1 MSGRDAEVS
10 LIGTTPGIEDRA
22 GRPALR
28 RRQATLL
35 GRPTARTIRWLP
47 LAVAAVAAELVLWA
61 AKDELSKG
69 EAVPLLPVRVA
80 AVLLCLGA
88 AFLLDDDAGATIE
101 PVVPTLLFRRGLRL
115 MLGLPMVAMPW
126 GAALWIASTL
136 AASGTG
142 PSAHRSLPAAALTL
156 EAAALLA
163 VTLAAAAVATRTQ
176 GHGKGGTAAGPALL
190 AFVMGV
196 AAIGKYW
203 PMFQGS
209 PAEPGWAAAHVRWAA
224 ILAAAVIVL
233 IVASLDPASQTKF
246 IRGDR
251 GLRRRAFGPQPAGDC
266 AGGKP

>member
-1 MSGRDAEVS
+1 MSGRGAEVS
-10 LIGTTPGIEDRA
+10 LLQTTTGIEDGT

-47 LAVAAVAAELVLWA
+47 LVVAAVAGEVMLWA
-61 AKDELSKG
+61 AKDELSRG
-69 EAVPLLPVRVA
+69 ESVPLLPVRGA

-88 AFLLDDDAGATIE
+88 AFLLDDAAGATIE

-115 MLGLPMVAMPW
+115 MMALPLVAMPW
-126 GAALWIASTL
+126 GAALWVVSTL

-142 PSAHRSLPAAALTL
+142 SSAHRPLPAAALTL

-163 VTLAAAAVATRTQ
+163 VTLAAAAVATRRL

-190 AFVMGV
+190 AFVMGM

-203 PMFQGS
+203 PLFQGS

-233 IVASLDPASQTKF
+233 IVASLDPA
-246 IRGDR
+246 
-251 GLRRRAFGPQPAGDC
+251 RRSRFRTPAGR
-266 AGGKP
+266 KS